1 MQTTAITAFALA
13 VAGTAFA
20 AGAEPA
26 HDSKAK
32 AAAPR
37 ENSPDLR
44 TVTVTDTVSR
54 NGAVANQASFA
65 AAALA
70 GAMAFASYM

>member
-20 AGAEPA
+20 AGSEPVREA
-26 HDSKAK
+26 KAK
-32 AAAPR
+32 AAAAK
-37 ENSPDLR
+37 EDSPEPR
-44 TVTVTDTVSR
+44 TVTVTDTVNK
-54 NGAVANQASFA
+54 NGATANQASFA

-70 GAMAFASYM
+70 